1 MISKYINLKDKHDLN
16 KLIRPAEVLNSG
28 GLVLMPTETVYGIGA
43 NALDENAVKRI
54 FEVKGRKSDNPL
66 IVHISNIGMLKDF
79 VEDVNKI
86 EQKLINEFWPG
97 PLTIVFKKKKVIP
110 DVVTANLNTV
120 AIRMPSNIIAR
131 MLIEYSNVP
140 VAAPSANV
148 SGKPS
153 GTNVKDVLKEFDG
166 KVDYIID
173 GGDSDIGLESTVV
186 KVIDNKVHI
195 LRPGKITA
203 EEISGLVG
211 EVVINKHILHE
222 IKSTEKI
229 ESPGVKY
236 KHYAPDTSC
245 MMVYSEDN
253 DKMVKR
259 INELSENKS
268 VIILCRKQNFD
279 KYIAKY
285 KLSMGE
291 TEEEIAK
298 NMYMILRKIDTYD
311 VDMAIIEGTTK
322 KGIGLAINNRLIRA
336 CEYNYIEV

>member
-222 IKSTEKI
+222 VKSTEKI

-291 TEEEIAK
+291 TQEEIAK
-298 NMYMILRKIDTYD
+298 NMYTILRKIDTYD